1 MKLSWVSFAFSC
13 HHFDQNK
20 MVDSEALTDA
30 NTLELLYQLVS
41 RALSMV
47 SQYTSKVK
55 DEQIFRQTLWKA
67 MKTVKQE
74 QTALVSFFYL
84 ILKSRPNTD
93 PV

>member
-1 MKLSWVSFAFSC
+1 
-13 HHFDQNK
+13 
-20 MVDSEALTDA
+20 MVGSEALTDA

-74 QTALVSFFYL
+74 QTALVSFYP
-84 ILKSRPNTD
+84 KDSTSSPNQISD
-93 PV
+93 FV

>member
-1 MKLSWVSFAFSC
+1 M
-13 HHFDQNK
+13 
-20 MVDSEALTDA
+20 
-30 NTLELLYQLVS
+30 VS

-74 QTALVSFFYL
+74 QTALVSFLAYWSSDGDFQGDSESHL
-84 ILKSRPNTD
+84 FS
-93 PV
+93 

>member
-1 MKLSWVSFAFSC
+1 
-13 HHFDQNK
+13 
-20 MVDSEALTDA
+20 MVGSEALTDA

-74 QTALVSFFYL
+74 QTALVSFYPKDSTSL
-84 ILKSRPNTD
+84 PNQISD
-93 PV
+93 LV